1 MDLICALVS
10 EFLWGHDYQDIL
22 AKRSLKVSTL
32 SSTEAINFTASHG
45 TCAMSLENWS
55 AV

>member
-1 MDLICALVS
+1 MRARLSRHVR
-10 EFLWGHDYQDIL
+10 
-22 AKRSLKVSTL
+22 KRSLKTSTL
-32 SSTEAINFTASHG
+32 SSTEAINFTVSHG